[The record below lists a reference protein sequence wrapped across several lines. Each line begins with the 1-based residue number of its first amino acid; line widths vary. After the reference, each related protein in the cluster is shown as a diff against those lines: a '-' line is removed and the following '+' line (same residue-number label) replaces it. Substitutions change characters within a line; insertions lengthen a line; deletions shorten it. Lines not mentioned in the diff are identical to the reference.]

1 MRICVITSGHLA
13 TCPRMVKAADAFAE
27 AGHTVRIVSTQFLDW
42 AAEADRGWGGPPGPL
57 GNLTSRFPV
66 EESPAVPRPR
76 RPSWTTVDYR
86 RRTAPA
92 TYWRTRLEFHAAR
105 RWVRVVGAD
114 RASLAALAAA
124 NGRAARDLLK
134 LALAEPADLFYGG
147 TSGGLAIAALASR
160 RTAAPYAID
169 LEDFHEGQFEDG
181 RDCHRSRTLIRALQR
196 QVLPAAAFVTAGS
209 SAIAA
214 QYERAYGIPVLPI
227 HNTFPLPAQ
236 APDPEPP
243 GHGTLRLYWFS
254 QTVGVGRGLED
265 VARAVAL
272 AGIRAEL
279 HLRGSARPEYIA
291 ALQCISPGKLA
302 IFTHSPAPPDRM
314 VELSRPYDVGLSPE
328 EGRDLNRQL
337 CLGNKALTYILGG
350 LPVVLTDTPGQR
362 PLADDLGEG
371 ALRYRSGDIP
381 SLAYG
386 LRRWAADRGLLRRAR
401 QAAWNA
407 ARNRWNWEDRREKG
421 ALLAAVEGAL

>member
-1 MRICVITSGHLA
+1 MRIGVITSGHLA
-13 TCPRMVKAADAFAE
+13 AGPRMVKAANALAE
-27 AGHTVRIVSTQFLDW
+27 AGHAVRIVSTQFLDW
-42 AAEADRGWGGPPGPL
+42 AAEADRPIA
-57 GNLTSRFPV
+57 SR
-66 EESPAVPRPR
+66 
-76 RPSWTTVDYR
+76 SWSTVDYR

-105 RWVRVVGAD
+105 RWVGLVGAD
-114 RASLAALAAA
+114 RASLTALAAA
-124 NGRAARDLLK
+124 NGRASRDLLK

-160 RTAAPYAID
+160 CTATPYAVD
-169 LEDFHEGQFEDG
+169 LEDFHDGQFEDA
-181 RDCHRSRTLIRALQR
+181 HQSLTLIHALQR

-214 QYERAYGIPVLPI
+214 RYERAYGIPVIPI

-243 GHGTLRLYWFS
+243 GNGALRLYWFS
-254 QTVGVGRGLED
+254 QTVGAGRGLED
-265 VARAVAL
+265 VARAIAL

-279 HLRGSARPEYIA
+279 HLRGSARPGYIA
-291 ALQCISPGKLA
+291 ALQCISPRNLA
-302 IFTHSPAPPDRM
+302 IIPHSPAPPDRM
-314 VELSRPYDVGLSPE
+314 VELARPYDVGLSPE
-328 EGRDLNRQL
+328 QGRDLNRQL

-350 LPVVLTDTPGQR
+350 LAVVLTDTAGHR
-362 PLADDLGEG
+362 PLAEDLGEG

-386 LRRWAADRGLLRRAR
+386 LRRWARDRGLLRRAR
-401 QAAWNA
+401 QAAWNT

-421 ALLAAVEGAL
+421 ALLAAVEGALP

>member
-13 TCPRMVKAADAFAE
+13 TCPRMVKAADALAE

-42 AAEADRGWGGPPGPL
+42 AAEADHGIRGGWGGPPGPL
-57 GNLTSRFPV
+57 GTPSSRFPV
-66 EESPAVPRPR
+66 EESVPRPR
-76 RPSWTTVDYR
+76 WSTVDYR

-105 RWVRVVGAD
+105 RWVHLVGAD
-114 RASLAALAAA
+114 RASLTALAAA
-124 NGRAARDLLK
+124 NGRASRDLLK

-160 RTAAPYAID
+160 CTATPYAID
-169 LEDFHEGQFEDG
+169 LEDFHDGQFEGG
-181 RDCHRSRTLIRALQR
+181 RECDPQRALIRALQLR
-196 QVLPAAAFVTAGS
+196 VLPAAAFVTAGS

-227 HNTFPLPAQ
+227 HNTFPLPAH

-243 GHGTLRLYWFS
+243 GHGALRLYWFS
-254 QTVGVGRGLED
+254 QTVGAGRGLED
-265 VARAVAL
+265 VARAVTL

-279 HLRGSARPEYIA
+279 HLRGSARPDYIA
-291 ALQCISPGKLA
+291 ALQCISPRKLA

-314 VELSRPYDVGLSPE
+314 VELSRPYDVGLSGE
-328 EGRDLNRQL
+328 EGRVLNHKL

-350 LPVVLTDTPGQR
+350 LAVVLTDTLGHR
-362 PLADDLGEG
+362 PFADDLADG
-371 ALRYRSGDIP
+371 ALCYRSGDIA
-381 SLAYG
+381 SLADG

-407 ARNRWNWEDRREKG
+407 ARNRWNWEDRRDKG